1 MRTFFA
7 LCLLALVL
15 IGCGATAQD
24 SAKEFKGEEQK
35 VAATVERLETDA
47 RADKAASVC
56 AALLSDV
63 LLATLKKQGTN
74 CKTAVKDAIDDADSF
89 DLTVDD
95 VTVAGDKA
103 TVKVISGKG
112 SEKKADTL
120 ELARDGSDWK
130 IASLRA
136 AS

>member
-1 MRTFFA
+1 MRTFLA
-7 LCLLALVL
+7 LCLTTLAVS
-15 IGCGATAQD
+15 GCGSVAQD
-24 SAKEFKGEEQK
+24 SAKEFKGEEQN
-35 VAATVERLETDA
+35 VAATVERLEAAA
-47 RADKAASVC
+47 RADEPGRVC
-56 AALLSDV
+56 TSLLSGA

-74 CKTAVKDAIDDADSF
+74 CTTAVKDAIADADSF

-95 VTVAGDKA
+95 VTIAGDKA

-112 SEKKADTL
+112 SDEKSDTL
-120 ELARDGSDWK
+120 DLARDGSAWK

>member
-1 MRTFFA
+1 VRTFFA
-7 LCLLALVL
+7 LCLLTVAVS
-15 IGCGATAQD
+15 GCGSAAKD
-24 SAKEFKGEEQK
+24 SAKEFKGEQQQ

-47 RADKAASVC
+47 RADKAANVC
-56 AALLSDV
+56 TALLSDS

-95 VTVAGDKA
+95 VSIAGDKA

-120 ELARDGSDWK
+120 EMARDGSDWK

>member
-1 MRTFFA
+1 VRTFVA
-7 LCLLALVL
+7 LFLLALAVS
-15 IGCGATAQD
+15 GCGATAQD
-24 SAKEFKGEEQK
+24 SAKEFKGEEKQ

-47 RADKAASVC
+47 RADKAGSVC
-56 AALLSDV
+56 TVLLSDA
-63 LLATLKKQGTN
+63 LLATLKKQGTT
-74 CKTAVKDAIDDADSF
+74 CTTAVKDAIDDADSF

-95 VTVAGDKA
+95 VTIAGDKA

-130 IASLRA
+130 IAALRA

>member
-1 MRTFFA
+1 MA
-7 LCLLALVL
+7 VS
-15 IGCGATAQD
+15 GCGSAAKD
-24 SAKEFKGEEQK
+24 SAKQFKGEQRQ

-47 RADKAASVC
+47 RADKAGSVC
-56 AALLSDV
+56 TALLSDT

-95 VTVAGDKA
+95 VSIAGDKA

-112 SEKKADTL
+112 SAKKADTL
-120 ELARDGSDWK
+120 EMARDGSDWK

>member
-7 LCLLALVL
+7 LCALAFAVS
-15 IGCGATAQD
+15 GCGATAQD

-35 VAATVERLETDA
+35 VAETVERLESAA
-47 RADKAASVC
+47 RADEPARVC
-56 AALLSDV
+56 TALLSDD

-74 CKTAVKDAIDDADSF
+74 CTTAVKDAIADADSF
-89 DLTVDD
+89 DLAVED
-95 VTVAGDKA
+95 VTIAGDKA
-103 TVKVISGKG
+103 TVEVISGKG
-112 SEKKADTL
+112 SDEKSDTL
-120 ELARDGSDWK
+120 DLARDGSAWK